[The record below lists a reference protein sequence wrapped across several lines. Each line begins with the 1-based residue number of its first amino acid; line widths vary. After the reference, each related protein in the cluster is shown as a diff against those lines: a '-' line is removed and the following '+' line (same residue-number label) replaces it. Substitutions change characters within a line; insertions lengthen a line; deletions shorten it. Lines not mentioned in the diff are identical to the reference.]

1 MDTVFFI
8 YIAPTIY
15 LSREFTIARFAGELK
30 EIGKMNKTSPRRRR
44 RQKSDTAP
52 AAHRSAPVTGHLR
65 PLSADDMTRI
75 DAASRDIL
83 EQVGLSDA
91 SPSTIEALVARGG
104 RVTEDRRLLF
114 PQSLV
119 DQALCGLRRD
129 FTLCGRNPVH
139 DIEMT
144 TARVHTGS
152 GGASPMV
159 VDLQDGSY
167 RPATL
172 ADLYDAA
179 RLVDTLDNVK
189 FFSRSMIAGD
199 IETARDLDINTA
211 YAALTGTS
219 KHVMTSA
226 SEAAH
231 VRAIAEMCF
240 LLAGSAQ
247 AFYARPFLSLN
258 INHAVPP
265 LRFDPE
271 ACDVLLT
278 GARLGLPV
286 MVNTFGQMGASS
298 PVTIAGCLAQ
308 TNAETLAGMV
318 LAWIANPEV
327 TAIYGARPMVTD
339 LRSGGM
345 AGGSGEQAILTA
357 AATQMAQYYKLP
369 NSTIAG
375 ATDSKIADGQ
385 AGYEKALSVTMAVQ
399 AGANLVTQAA
409 GTQAGLMATSFEA
422 YVIDNDMLGAIL
434 SAASPIEVNDQTL
447 AVDVIAQTV
456 RGEGHFLGHP
466 ETYARMKSDFVY
478 PAHADR
484 QAPEAWVASGTPTI
498 NSAARRTAETTLANH
513 FPSYISPEL
522 DRDLRARFD
531 IRLPQERMR
540 QS

>member
-1 MDTVFFI
+1 MALI
-8 YIAPTIY
+8 
-15 LSREFTIARFAGELK
+15 S
-30 EIGKMNKTSPRRRR
+30 
-44 RQKSDTAP
+44 
-52 AAHRSAPVTGHLR
+52 
-65 PLSADDMTRI
+65 
-75 DAASRDIL
+75 AASFDIL
-83 EQVGLSDA
+83 ERIGLSDA
-91 SPSTIEALVARGG
+91 SETAIQAVVGRGG
-104 RVTEDRRLLF
+104 RTTENGRLLF
-114 PQSLV
+114 PRHLV
-119 DQALCGLRRD
+119 EAALGGLRRD
-129 FTLCGRNPVH
+129 FTLCGRNPIH

-144 TARVHTGS
+144 AAKVHAGS
-152 GGASPMV
+152 GGASPLV
-159 VDLQDGSY
+159 VDLATRDY

-172 ADLYDAA
+172 TDLFDAA
-179 RLVDTLDNVK
+179 RLVDTLDNIQ

-199 IETARDLDINTA
+199 MATPRDLDINTA
-211 YAALTGTS
+211 YAALAGTS

-226 SEAAH
+226 SDAAH
-231 VRAIAEMCF
+231 VRDLAEMCF
-240 LLAGSAQ
+240 LLAGSAE
-247 AFYARPFLSLN
+247 AFHARPFLSLN

-271 ACDVLLT
+271 ACDVLLS
-278 GARLGLPV
+278 GAGLGLPV

-318 LAWIANPEV
+318 LAWIANPDV
-327 TAIYGARPMVTD
+327 MAIYGARPMVTD

-357 AATQMAQYYKLP
+357 AASQMAQFYNLP

-375 ATDSKIADGQ
+375 ATDSKIADAQ

-434 SAASPIEVNDQTL
+434 SAASQIEVNDQTL
-447 AVDVIAQTV
+447 AVEVIAQTV
-456 RGEGHFLGHP
+456 QGEGHFLGHP

-484 QAPEAWVASGTPTI
+484 QPPDAWLANGAPTI
-498 NSAARRTAETTLANH
+498 NSAARHSAETVLANH
-513 FPSYISPEL
+513 FPTYIPPET
-522 DRDLRARFD
+522 DRALRARFD
-531 IRLPQERMR
+531 IHLPLERMR

>member
-1 MDTVFFI
+1 MD
-8 YIAPTIY
+8 
-15 LSREFTIARFAGELK
+15 RK
-30 EIGKMNKTSPRRRR
+30 SPRQRRR
-44 RQKSDTAP
+44 TRGE
-52 AAHRSAPVTGHLR
+52 AALTERRAAPVTGNLK
-65 PLSADDMTRI
+65 PLSAEDMALI
-75 DAASRDIL
+75 NAASLEIL
-83 EQVGLSDA
+83 EETGLSGA
-91 SPSTIEALVARGG
+91 SEMAIQAVVARGG
-104 RVTEDRRLLF
+104 RVTESGRLLF
-114 PQSLV
+114 PRHLV
-119 DQALCGLRRD
+119 EAALAGLRRD
-129 FTLCGRNPVH
+129 FTLCGRSPGH

-144 TARVHTGS
+144 AAKVHTGS

-159 VDLQDGSY
+159 VDLSTKEY

-172 ADLYDAA
+172 ADLYAAA
-179 RLVDTLDNVK
+179 RLVDTLDNIH
-189 FFSRSMIAGD
+189 FFSRSMIACD
-199 IETARDLDINTA
+199 MNTTRDLDINTA
-211 YAALTGTS
+211 YAALAGTC

-226 SEAAH
+226 SEAGH
-231 VRAIAEMCF
+231 VREIAEMCF
-240 LLAGSAQ
+240 LLAGSQ
-247 AFYARPFLSLN
+247 EAFQARPFLSLN
-258 INHAVPP
+258 INHVVPP
-265 LRFDPE
+265 LRFDAQ
-271 ACDVLLT
+271 ACDVLMA

-318 LAWIANPEV
+318 LAWITNPDV
-327 TAIYGARPMVTD
+327 MAIYGARPMVTD

-357 AATQMAQYYKLP
+357 AASQMAQFYNLP

-375 ATDSKIADGQ
+375 ATDSKIADAQ

-434 SAASPIEVNDQTL
+434 SAASPIEVSTRTL

-456 RGEGHFLGHP
+456 QGEGHFLGHP

-484 QAPEAWVASGTPTI
+484 QPPDTWLANGAPTI
-498 NSAARRTAETTLANH
+498 NSAACLTAETTLATH
-513 FPSYISPEL
+513 FPRYIPATI
-522 DRDLRARFD
+522 DQILRARFD
-531 IRLPQERMR
+531 IRLPEERMR
-540 QS
+540 GS

>member
-1 MDTVFFI
+1 M
-8 YIAPTIY
+8 
-15 LSREFTIARFAGELK
+15 AR
-30 EIGKMNKTSPRRRR
+30 IS
-44 RQKSDTAP
+44 
-52 AAHRSAPVTGHLR
+52 
-65 PLSADDMTRI
+65 
-75 DAASRDIL
+75 AASFDIL
-83 EQVGLSDA
+83 QDIGLSDA
-91 SPSTIEALVARGG
+91 SPEAVRAVVGRGG
-104 RVTEDRRLLF
+104 QETEDGRLLF
-114 PQSLV
+114 PRSLV
-119 DQALCGLRRD
+119 EEALAGLRRD
-129 FTLCGRNPVH
+129 FTLCARDPSQ

-144 TARVHTGS
+144 RSRVHTGS

-159 VDLQDGSY
+159 VDLEAGAY
-167 RPATL
+167 RPAML

-179 RLVDTLDNVK
+179 RLVDTLDNVQ

-199 IETARDLDINTA
+199 METLRDLDINTA
-211 YAALTGTS
+211 YAALAGTS
-219 KHVMTSA
+219 KHVMTSCSQA
-226 SEAAH
+226 EH
-231 VRAIAEMCF
+231 VRDIAGMCF
-240 LLAGSAQ
+240 LLAGSAE
-247 AFYARPFLSLN
+247 AFRAHPFLSLN

-271 ACDVLLT
+271 ACDVLLA
-278 GARLGLPV
+278 GAELGLPV

-318 LAWIANPEV
+318 LAWIANPQV

-357 AATQMAQYYKLP
+357 AATQMAQFYNLP

-375 ATDSKIADGQ
+375 ATDSKIADAQ

-434 SAASPIEVNDQTL
+434 GAASPIPVDAQTL

-466 ETYARMKSDFVY
+466 DTYARMKSDFVY
-478 PAHADR
+478 PDHADR
-484 QAPEAWVASGTPTI
+484 QAPDAWLANGAPTI
-498 NSAARRTAETTLANH
+498 NSAARQAAQETLANH
-513 FPSYISPEL
+513 FPSHIPPEIDQYIRS
-522 DRDLRARFD
+522 RFD
-531 IRLPQERMR
+531 IKLPRERMR
-540 QS
+540 QA